1 MQNPKFRKL
10 TADELEARVATVTP
24 KGCSV
29 LIYKNARVD
38 MAVLDET
45 VGAMNW
51 QRQHREEKGN
61 LFCGIGIRNDESG
74 EWVWKWDCGTESY
87 TEKEKGEASDSFK
100 RAGFCWG
107 IGRELYTCPFIWF
120 RAGDVNLEERNG
132 KPTTRDHF
140 EVRAIEYEGNK
151 VSYLVVE
158 DTKTKK
164 QFSWGMPAKTVT
176 NVEGTIGDTPSAVE
190 DIKNVIETL
199 NRLGATAFMDELRQ
213 TYGIKRIEDIK
224 KVDYRPIKELAR
236 QKYNLLTG
244 KNE

>member
-1 MQNPKFRKL
+1 MTNLNFRKL

-45 VGAMNW
+45 VGQMNW

-61 LFCGIGIRNDESG
+61 LFCGIGIRDEATG

-100 RAGFCWG
+100 RAGFNWG

-132 KPTTRDHF
+132 KTTTRDHF
-140 EVRAIEYEGNK
+140 EVKTIEYDGNR
-151 VSYLVVE
+151 VSFLEVE
-158 DTKTKK
+158 NTKTKK
-164 QFSWGMPAKTVT
+164 LFSWGMPA
-176 NVEGTIGDTPSAVE
+176 E
-190 DIKNVIETL
+190 
-199 NRLGATAFMDELRQ
+199 ATAQLSPLDRKRAELKKMLMTTNSDMTLFLTWCGREFKHPVGAVDELNENECDRA
-213 TYGIKRIEDIK
+213 IA
-224 KVDYRPIKELAR
+224 KVR
-236 QKYNLLTG
+236 QKES
-244 KNE
+244 K